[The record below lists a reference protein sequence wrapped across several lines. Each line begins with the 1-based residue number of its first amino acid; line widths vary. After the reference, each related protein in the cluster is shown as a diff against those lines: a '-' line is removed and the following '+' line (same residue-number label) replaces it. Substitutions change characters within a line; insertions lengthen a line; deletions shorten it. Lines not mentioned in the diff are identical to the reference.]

1 MPPRRIRVAF
11 CIDSLGIGG
20 TELNAVRMA
29 EALDPNRFELF
40 VVHLAQGGPLLER
53 YRKLGIRT
61 IHLPISNLYSVKTL
75 TQGIRLAKRFRSWD
89 IDIVHTHDIYTN
101 IFIVPWVRMLTT
113 CSIIASRRWWFYAP
127 RPALVILNRW
137 VYRLAHHVL
146 ANSSG
151 VAGLLA
157 REENVS
163 PAKIVEIPNFIH
175 DQAFQTSDARIRA
188 AQRRMWGLPD
198 NVFAI
203 GIVARLHPVKN
214 HDLLLEAF
222 ALLSESCHLL
232 IIGDGPSRA
241 ELIEL
246 GKKLGIESRMHFTG
260 EIISTQNLHQFL
272 DVSVLCSLSEGF
284 PNSIIEAMAAGTP
297 VVATPVGGVTDA
309 ISHGVTGMIVPLG
322 DPASLADMLRML
334 EGDPQMRARLSNAG
348 REFVRKKF
356 YQPIVMEKLSSFYQS
371 LVDDHPPEKARAAA

>member
-1 MPPRRIRVAF
+1 MSSRRIRVAF

-20 TELNAVRMA
+20 TELNAIRTA
-29 EALDPNRFELF
+29 EALDPNHFELF
-40 VVHLAQGGPLLER
+40 VLHLAQDGPLLER
-53 YRKLGIRT
+53 YRRLGVRT
-61 IHLPISNLYSVKTL
+61 IHFPISSLYSFKTII
-75 TQGIRLAKRFRSWD
+75 QGMRLAKRLRSWD
-89 IDIVHTHDIYTN
+89 IEIVHTHDIYTN
-101 IFIVPWVRMLTT
+101 IFVVPWVRMLTA

-127 RPALVILNRW
+127 RPALVSLNRW
-137 VYRLAHHVL
+137 SYRLAHHVL

-151 VAGLLA
+151 VAELLA
-157 REENVS
+157 REEDIS
-163 PAKIVEIPNFIH
+163 RAKIVEIPNFI
-175 DQAFQTSDARIRA
+175 DDRAFQTSDASIRSE
-188 AQRRMWGLPD
+188 QRQMWGLPD

-203 GIVARLHPVKN
+203 GIVARLRPVKN
-214 HDLLLEAF
+214 HALLLRAF
-222 ALLSESCHLL
+222 ALLSENCHLL

-246 GKKLGIESRMHFTG
+246 GLKLGIQSRVHFTG

-322 DPASLADMLRML
+322 DSTAMADMLRML
-334 EGDPQMRARLSNAG
+334 EGDPQMRVRLGNAG

-356 YQPIVMEKLSSFYQS
+356 YQPIVMEKLSTFYQS
-371 LVDDHPPEKARAAA
+371 LVDDRLPEKVRTAA